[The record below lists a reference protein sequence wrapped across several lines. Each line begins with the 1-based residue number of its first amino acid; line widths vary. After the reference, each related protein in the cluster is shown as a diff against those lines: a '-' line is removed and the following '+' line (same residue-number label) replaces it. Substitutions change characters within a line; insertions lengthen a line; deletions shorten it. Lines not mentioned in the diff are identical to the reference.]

1 MPHHLLVLS
10 CVLIIQAVLNALAT
24 LAIHWIMMEELVM
37 VNMFNVK
44 THTHTLTHTC
54 NTHTHMY
61 TRINRQ
67 WLNLINYELYIRYQ

>member
-37 VNMFNVK
+37 VSIFDIK
-44 THTHTLTHTC
+44 THTLSHIHATY
-54 NTHTHMY
+54 NTHTYM
-61 TRINRQ
+61 
-67 WLNLINYELYIRYQ
+67 